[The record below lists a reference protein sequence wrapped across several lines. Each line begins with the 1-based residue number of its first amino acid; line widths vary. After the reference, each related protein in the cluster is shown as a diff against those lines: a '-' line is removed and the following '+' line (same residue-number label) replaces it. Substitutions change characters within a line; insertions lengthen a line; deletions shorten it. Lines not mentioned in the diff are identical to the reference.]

1 MELVFEP
8 DLETGEEAAA
18 LVKELLLILQ
28 RLGTCSC
35 KMEGKQVA
43 VMWIR
48 LTRSDM
54 DSHRTNSV
62 LCGVGFFLRSLYV
75 LG

>member
-18 LVKELLLILQ
+18 LVKELMLILQ

-43 VMWIR
+43 VMWI
-48 LTRSDM
+48 S
-54 DSHRTNSV
+54 
-62 LCGVGFFLRSLYV
+62 LR
-75 LG
+75 